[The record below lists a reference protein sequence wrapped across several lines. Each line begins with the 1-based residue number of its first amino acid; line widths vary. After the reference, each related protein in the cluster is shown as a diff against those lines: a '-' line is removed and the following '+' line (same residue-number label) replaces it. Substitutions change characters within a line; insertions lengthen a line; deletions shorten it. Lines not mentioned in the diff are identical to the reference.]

1 MNHRSRSVASIQSH
15 RSRPLG
21 ATARASVRHGN
32 GLRRARVH
40 GRVQGARR
48 DAGKPLLTLCCA
60 LLIGLLL
67 WAGSAS
73 AQRATV
79 IVDTEAIDVAGSTTS
94 VDVYQ
99 PSFGPSGGVAV
110 IAHGFTR
117 SRERHRDLGRAL
129 AEMGITAVIPDLPYT
144 VDHWA
149 NGDAIVELARK
160 LEAGALGLAPVDRS
174 RLVLIGTSAGG
185 LATLL
190 AAAKLPGLAGWI
202 GLDPVDRTGSGVRA
216 AAQLTA
222 PAVVL
227 LAERSSCNLYG
238 SGRAIARAVPTLLR
252 STVLEGASHCDFE
265 APTNNLCRFMCGK
278 SPPGMPEVTRAQTV
292 GAALEMLDT
301 ARVPRTS
308 HWIDDA
314 N

>member
-1 MNHRSRSVASIQSH
+1 MPSIQVR

-21 ATARASVRHGN
+21 AASGSAGHGYGVRSA
-32 GLRRARVH
+32 LVH
-40 GRVQGARR
+40 PDGQGARR
-48 DAGKPLLTLCCA
+48 DPGKSLLTLPHV
-60 LLIGLLL
+60 LLIVFLL
-67 WAGSAS
+67 WAGSAP

-79 IVDTEAIDVAGSTTS
+79 IVHTETMDVAGARTT

-99 PSFGPSGGVAV
+99 PSFGPSSGLAV

-129 AEMGITAVIPDLPYT
+129 AEVGITAVIPDLPYA

-149 NGDAIVELARK
+149 NGDAIVELTGK
-160 LEAGALGLAPVDRS
+160 LEAGALGLAPIERS
-174 RLVLIGTSAGG
+174 RLLLIGTSAGG

-227 LAERSSCNLYG
+227 LADRSSCNLYG
-238 SGRAIARAVPTLLR
+238 SGRAIGRAVPRLLR

-265 APTNNLCRFMCGK
+265 GPTNNFCRFICGK
-278 SPPGMPEVTRAQTV
+278 SPPGMPEVARAEAV
-292 GAALEMLDT
+292 GAALEMLET
-301 ARVPRTS
+301 ARVPGPGD
-308 HWIDDA
+308 WIDDA